1 MTASPEIDRRR
12 HVRFKVPPMYTSV
25 TARHTDGDEIRE
37 FLGHAYDVSASGVRI
52 ELDEPLALGASVA
65 LCIELPCSDEHVY
78 ACADVVWIADPED
91 DPGPR
96 RIALRFTEFLSPAD
110 EEQLVSY
117 LGRGHLRQA
126 A

>member
-1 MTASPEIDRRR
+1 MTARPEIDRRR

-52 ELDEPLALGASVA
+52 ELDEPLALGASVS
-65 LCIELPCSDEHVY
+65 LFIELPCSDAEVY

-96 RIALRFTEFLSPAD
+96 RIALRFTEFLTPAD